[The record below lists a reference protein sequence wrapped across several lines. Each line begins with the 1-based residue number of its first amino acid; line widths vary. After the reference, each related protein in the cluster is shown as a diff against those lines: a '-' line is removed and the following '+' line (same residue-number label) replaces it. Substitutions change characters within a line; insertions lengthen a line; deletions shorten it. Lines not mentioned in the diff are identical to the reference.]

1 MTVQFANNAFSTL
14 AAGINASVTS
24 LAVASG
30 EGARFPALSSGQY
43 FYATLID
50 SSNNLEIIK
59 VTAKSGTSDTFST
72 IVRNQESSGAKT
84 FSTGDRIEL
93 RLTALGLNDI
103 AAEVYSDSEFRVQDN
118 GDATKQLAFEC
129 SGITGGQTRV
139 VTAQDSN
146 LTMAGTDIAQT
157 FTGPQRGTVT
167 AIGNSGATCTINLNT
182 SNNHSV
188 TLNAATVT
196 FASPTGLA
204 SAAIGQSG
212 SIFISQDGS
221 GSRAGSFNA
230 AFDFAGGTA
239 PTLSTTASA
248 VDRLDYVVVSATRL
262 QCVVTLAYA

>member
-14 AAGINASVTS
+14 AAGINDSVTT

-30 EGARFPALSSGQY
+30 HGARFPTITGSQY

-146 LTMAGTDIAQT
+146 LTMAGTNIAQT
-157 FTGPQRGTVT
+157 FTAAQRGTVT
-167 AIGNSGATCTINLNT
+167 DIGSQASTVTVNLDT
-182 SNNHSV
+182 SNNHKVILSG
-188 TLNAATVT
+188 NAA
-196 FASPTGLA
+196 FASPTGLD
-204 SAAIGQSG
+204 SDAIGQCG
-212 SIFISQDGS
+212 SIFIIQD
-221 GSRAGSFNA
+221 AGGTNAPSFNA
-230 AFDFAGGTA
+230 AYDFIGGTA
-239 PTLSTTASA
+239 PTMTSTGDA
-248 VDRLDYVVVSATRL
+248 VDRLDYIVVSPTRL
-262 QCVVTLAYA
+262 QCVVTLAYS

>member
-59 VTAKSGTSDTFST
+59 CTARSSDTLT

-84 FSTGDRIEL
+84 FSSGDRIEL